1 MTRSTLS
8 PRVCLLALLL
18 ASWGGGVLAS
28 SYVVAVIDPDRVV
41 ERSPQYEAARRE
53 LQQAVADREKKL
65 REQQEELTALQDRLE
80 RDSALMSTE
89 EAQRLTNDIRN
100 RDRKLKYAQGEARED
115 LTLRQNE
122 MRTKLGKQV
131 EEVVTELAK
140 ERGELEDRV
149 GKVIGNLDGRSV
161 ATSAPAARR
170 ALCGKSRRPC
180 PSDSR
185 GDRERQCLV
194 FQCNLH
200 CLLRFRRCGRSELTA
215 VVLLAVPAP

>member
-18 ASWGGGVLAS
+18 ASWGGGVMAS

-140 ERGELEDRV
+140 ERGIDLIV
-149 GKVIGNLDGRSV
+149 SGKDVFYFSERIDI
-161 ATSAPAARR
+161 
-170 ALCGKSRRPC
+170 
-180 PSDSR
+180 SDEVV
-185 GDRERQCLV
+185 ERMQAKL
-194 FQCNLH
+194 Q
-200 CLLRFRRCGRSELTA
+200 A
-215 VVLLAVPAP
+215 K